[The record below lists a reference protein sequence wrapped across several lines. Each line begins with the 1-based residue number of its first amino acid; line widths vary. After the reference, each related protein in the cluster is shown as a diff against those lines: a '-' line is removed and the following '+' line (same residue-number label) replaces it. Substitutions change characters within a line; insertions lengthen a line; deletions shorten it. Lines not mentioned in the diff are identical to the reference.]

1 MTGNLRSRHAF
12 HNTFGGNT
20 SENENEK
27 KFPNQGAES
36 YSNTSSVTHPFQNQS
51 SLQHSSGPVG
61 SAYTATSSIATD
73 SSIGS
78 RTNVSS
84 KSYTHG
90 TNVSSPFP
98 KTYSIPANTTSSPF
112 SATTSVPNPNVVG
125 SHGFQ
130 QGTPVSPVLQYGSG
144 YGGYPGEP
152 QNLNAPAAGFA
163 TAPSYSAGGCSA
175 SASYQG
181 SYSNF
186 GPQTYSNASP
196 GTFSQSQKPQDNSMM
211 YLDGQLNQNT
221 FANQPVASPIIAPTS
236 FNTPGFNPNAVGS
249 NMNANSNTGMGMN
262 ANTVNLSNLSR
273 TSHSTLSTHNIS
285 QTQIGFSPLPAQLG
299 AQLTKFGEIY
309 NQRLQQSDGDDE
321 VDPPLLDELGINVVD
336 IYNHMV
342 SVMLPKKGNLSFQNY
357 DDLYGPLLIF
367 VAFAVG
373 LMVSGKICFSTIYVL
388 FVFCNL
394 GIYML
399 FNFLNETYISFSKTV
414 TILGYS
420 LLPLCIT
427 PVFGLLSRFIR
438 IVPVLM
444 VYVFVLWST
453 VSASYLFQV
462 ELNLKY
468 GLHFIM
474 YPILLYYVTFANV
487 VIY

>member
-1 MTGNLRSRHAF
+1 MSGNLRSRHAF
-12 HNTFGGNT
+12 HNTFGDNT
-20 SENENEK
+20 SEKDNEK
-27 KFPNQGAES
+27 KFQNQGAES

-51 SLQHSSGPVG
+51 LQHSSGPAG
-61 SAYTATSSIATD
+61 AAYTSTSSIATD

-78 RTNVSS
+78 RSNLSS
-84 KSYTHG
+84 KSYTQG

-112 SATTSVPNPNVVG
+112 SAATSVPNAIAAG
-125 SHGFQ
+125 SHRFQ
-130 QGTPVSPVLQYGSG
+130 QGTPVSPVLQHGSG
-144 YGGYPGEP
+144 YSGYPGEP
-152 QNLNAPAAGFA
+152 QSLGAPAAGFA
-163 TAPSYSAGGCSA
+163 SAPSYSAGASSA

-181 SYSNF
+181 PYANL
-186 GPQTYSNASP
+186 GAQAYGNVSP
-196 GTFSQSQKPQDNSMM
+196 TAFTQSQKPQDNAMM
-211 YLDGQLNQNT
+211 YPEGQMSQSA
-221 FANQPVASPIIAPTS
+221 FAKQAAVSPIVAPAS
-236 FNTPGFNPNAVGS
+236 FSTPGFNTNAVAPTTNVS
-249 NMNANSNTGMGMN
+249 PNTAMGMSAN
-262 ANTVNLSNLSR
+262 AVNLSNLGR
-273 TSHSTLSTHNIS
+273 ASHSTHSTHAMS

-321 VDPPLLDELGINVVD
+321 EDPPLLEELGINLVD
-336 IYNHMV
+336 IYNHMM
-342 SVMLPKKGNLSFQNY
+342 SVLLPKRGSLSFKNY

-399 FNFLNETYISFSKTV
+399 FNFLNETYVSFSKTV

-420 LLPLCIT
+420 LLPLCVT

-462 ELNLKY
+462 
-468 GLHFIM
+468 
-474 YPILLYYVTFANV
+474 VR
-487 VIY
+487 

>member
-1 MTGNLRSRHAF
+1 MSGNLRSRHAF
-12 HNTFGGNT
+12 HNTFGDNT
-20 SENENEK
+20 SEKDNEK
-27 KFPNQGAES
+27 KFQNQGAES

-51 SLQHSSGPVG
+51 LQHSSGPAG
-61 SAYTATSSIATD
+61 AAYTSTSSIATD

-78 RTNVSS
+78 RSNVSS
-84 KSYTHG
+84 KSYTQG

-112 SATTSVPNPNVVG
+112 SAATSVPNAIAAG
-125 SHGFQ
+125 SHRFQ
-130 QGTPVSPVLQYGSG
+130 QGTPVSPVLQHGSG
-144 YGGYPGEP
+144 YSGYPGEP
-152 QNLNAPAAGFA
+152 QSLGAPAAGFA
-163 TAPSYSAGGCSA
+163 SAPSYSAGASSA

-181 SYSNF
+181 PYANL
-186 GPQTYSNASP
+186 GAQAYGNVSP
-196 GTFSQSQKPQDNSMM
+196 TAFSQSQKPQDNAMM
-211 YLDGQLNQNT
+211 YPEGHMSQSA
-221 FANQPVASPIIAPTS
+221 FANQAAVSPIVAPAS
-236 FNTPGFNPNAVGS
+236 FSTPGFNTNSVAPTTNVSANA
-249 NMNANSNTGMGMN
+249 GMGMSAN
-262 ANTVNLSNLSR
+262 A
-273 TSHSTLSTHNIS
+273 
-285 QTQIGFSPLPAQLG
+285 TQIGFSPLPAQLG

-321 VDPPLLDELGINVVD
+321 EDPPLLEELGINVVD
-336 IYNHMV
+336 IYNHMM
-342 SVMLPKKGNLSFQNY
+342 SVLLPKRGSLSFKNY

-367 VAFAVG
+367 VAFAVC

-399 FNFLNETYISFSKTV
+399 FNFLNETYVSFSKTV

-420 LLPLCIT
+420 LLPLCVT

-462 ELNLKY
+462 
-468 GLHFIM
+468 
-474 YPILLYYVTFANV
+474 VR
-487 VIY
+487 

>member
-12 HNTFGGNT
+12 HNTFGDNT
-20 SENENEK
+20 AENENEK
-27 KFPNQGAES
+27 QFPNQGVES

-51 SLQHSSGPVG
+51 SFQQSSGPVG
-61 SAYTATSSIATD
+61 STYTATSSIATD

-78 RTNVSS
+78 RSNVSS
-84 KSYTHG
+84 KSYTQG
-90 TNVSSPFP
+90 TNVASPFP
-98 KTYSIPANTTSSPF
+98 KTYSISANTTSSPF
-112 SATTSVPNPNVVG
+112 SATTSVPNPNVAG
-125 SHGFQ
+125 SHGFN

-144 YGGYPGEP
+144 YGGYPGEQ
-152 QNLNAPAAGFA
+152 QNLNAPASAFA
-163 TAPSYSAGGCSA
+163 STPSYSAGISST

-181 SYSNF
+181 SFSNF
-186 GPQTYSNASP
+186 GAQTYANMSP
-196 GTFSQSQKPQDNSMM
+196 SAYSQSQKPHDNSMV
-211 YLDGQLNQNT
+211 YFDGQLNQNT
-221 FANQPVASPIIAPTS
+221 FTSQPAVSPIMAPTS
-236 FNTPGFNPNAVGS
+236 FNTPGFNTNAVAPNI
-249 NMNANSNTGMGMN
+249 NMNT
-262 ANTVNLSNLSR
+262 NTVNLSNLGR
-273 TSHSTLSTHNIS
+273 TTHSAHSTNSTHSTQNMS
-285 QTQIGFSPLPAQLG
+285 QTQVGFSPLPGQLG

-357 DDLYGPLLIF
+357 DDLYGPLVIF

-420 LLPLCIT
+420 LLPLCVT

-438 IVPVLM
+438 IVPVMM

-468 GLHFIM
+468 GLQFIM